1 MSGALLAVTLMFGA
15 IGCNGQQSLPPTAP
29 SAVDSSRP
37 PAATI
42 ADGERWNL
50 TTRLV
55 SVTGRRCEEVV
66 NELGEPLDWLLVIAR
81 AGESIALHLYLYGDR
96 DPSAHLLFTGT
107 IRGTEFSAA
116 ASSQSGSTRCD
127 GTRLNFTSE
136 ARASGR
142 FAADGRAL
150 TAEHTAVVRLD
161 SGETVTTSYQWNA
174 TLQED
179 R

>member
-81 AGESIALHLYLYGDR
+81 AGESIALHLYLYGTATPVLICFLPAR
-96 DPSAHLLFTGT
+96 
-107 IRGTEFSAA
+107 
-116 ASSQSGSTRCD
+116 
-127 GTRLNFTSE
+127 SE
-136 ARASGR
+136 ALSFRQRPRAR
-142 FAADGRAL
+142 VDPRA
-150 TAEHTAVVRLD
+150 
-161 SGETVTTSYQWNA
+161 VTELGL
-174 TLQED
+174 TLQV
-179 R
+179 RHGLPGASRPTAAR